1 MPITGSAEAAR
12 PGRKDEA
19 GGRPGRRP
27 NGTGGEA
34 GPRRRPSLPV
44 PCPRAGTWADPRLL
58 RSLFPTDGPP
68 SSHHRAGSGSGACTS
83 HPGRSRTCR
92 PRFKSPRP
100 PPRWPWEGSCDDLR
114 PAAGAVGSSGEGHG
128 LRPASCAPGLTD
140 GATELLPEA
149 SSPVFAPVLSA
160 QSPEQHPDLGPS
172 AGRCRGPRRPPRLL
186 PAPPGGRHLNTAADG
201 CPLRSPRWSTGNT
214 RGSLASMSPRQQPPW
229 PQHRPAASARAL
241 PGRVRPRCGGAPT
254 AGSQSDPWW
263 RRAWRRGTSP
273 PLPATLRPPFS
284 FFIITVIFTV

>member
-34 GPRRRPSLPV
+34 GPRRRPSLPCPLPPRGDLGGPTASPLALPDGWPPIVTPQSRLRLGRLHV
-44 PCPRAGTWADPRLL
+44 PSR
-58 RSLFPTDGPP
+58 
-68 SSHHRAGSGSGACTS
+68 
-83 HPGRSRTCR
+83 RSRTCR

-114 PAAGAVGSSGEGHG
+114 PAAGAAGSSGEGHG

-140 GATELLPEA
+140 GATELLPES

-160 QSPEQHPDLGPS
+160 QSPEQHPDPGPS

-273 PLPATLRPPFS
+273 PFQPHSDPPFHFLS
-284 FFIITVIFTV
+284 LL

>member
-19 GGRPGRRP
+19 GCRPGRRP

-68 SSHHRAGSGSGACTS
+68 SSHRRAGSGSGACTS

-114 PAAGAVGSSGEGHG
+114 PAAGAAGSSGEGHG

-160 QSPEQHPDLGPS
+160 QSPEQHPDPGPLPPASASPCSSGRAAPKHGCGRLSPAEPALVNREYSGILGFDVPETAAS
-172 AGRCRGPRRPPRLL
+172 LAPAPASGLRPGASRQGQAPLRRGPDGRL
-186 PAPPGGRHLNTAADG
+186 
-201 CPLRSPRWSTGNT
+201 SE
-214 RGSLASMSPRQQPPW
+214 
-229 PQHRPAASARAL
+229 
-241 PGRVRPRCGGAPT
+241 
-254 AGSQSDPWW
+254 
-263 RRAWRRGTSP
+263 
-273 PLPATLRPPFS
+273 
-284 FFIITVIFTV
+284 